1 MKYDFDTPVERY
13 GSDSIKWK
21 VKEGEL
27 PMWVADMDFKTA
39 PGIIEALSSRV
50 EHGVFGYPYIPEDWS
65 LAYASWWKRR
75 HGLEMDP
82 KHLLFVTG
90 VIPAISSSIRKL
102 TTPNEN
108 IVIQTPVYNV
118 FFNCINN
125 NGARVLENRLIYS
138 DGAYSIDWEDL
149 EKSLSDPQTTMMILC
164 NPQNPAGKIWDRET
178 LSRIGLLCHKYGVTV
193 ISDEIHCDIARPGT
207 SYVPFASVSD
217 ICADISI
224 TCLSPTKAFNIAGIG
239 TAAVYIPNNRLR
251 HKVFRAINTDE
262 VAEPSVFACLCSTT
276 AFDKCEDWIEEMN
289 SYVFENRS
297 FAERFISENIPSL
310 HVVSGDA
317 TYLLWVDI
325 SSLGCTSSEFAS
337 FARKNTGLF
346 VTEGSHYG
354 SCGEGFLRINIAC
367 PRSVL
372 EDGLDRLKRSVE
384 LFRS

>member
-1 MKYDFDTPVERY
+1 MKYDFDTPVQRY
-13 GSDSIKWK
+13 GTDSIKWK
-21 VKEGEL
+21 VEENEL

-39 PGIIEALSSRV
+39 PKIIEALSSRV
-50 EHGVFGYPYIPEDWS
+50 EHGVFGYPYISEDWAK
-65 LAYASWWKRR
+65 AYASWWERR
-75 HGLEMDP
+75 HGLDMDP
-82 KHLLFVTG
+82 KHLLFTTG
-90 VIPAISSSIRKL
+90 VIPAISSSVRKL

-118 FFNCINN
+118 FFNCIKN
-125 NGARVLENRLIYS
+125 NGARVLENRLVYS
-138 DGAYSIDWEDL
+138 DGSYSIDWEDL

-164 NPQNPAGKIWDRET
+164 NPQNPAGKIWDKKT

-239 TAAVYIPNNRLR
+239 TAAVYIPNDRLR

-262 VAEPSVFACLCSTT
+262 VAEPSVFACLASAT
-276 AFDKCEDWIEEMN
+276 AFNECEDWLDEMN
-289 SYVFENRS
+289 SYVFGNRS
-297 FAERFISENIPSL
+297 FAERYISENIPSL

-317 TYLLWVDI
+317 TYLIWVDI